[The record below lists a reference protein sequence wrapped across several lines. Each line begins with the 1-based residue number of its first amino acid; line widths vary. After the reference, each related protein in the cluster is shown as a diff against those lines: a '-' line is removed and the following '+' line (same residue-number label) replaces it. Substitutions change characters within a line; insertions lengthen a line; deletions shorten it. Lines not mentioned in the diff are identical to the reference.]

1 MINTIDIS
9 GKWELFI
16 SENNR
21 TSLPENYN
29 DSIIE
34 HMAAKYQY
42 VLKAPLETETK
53 DVEKYFMST
62 VENGICVVQTFV
74 YR

>member
-1 MINTIDIS
+1 M
-9 GKWELFI
+9 
-16 SENNR
+16 
-21 TSLPENYN
+21 LPALLDSYN

-62 VENGICVVQTFV
+62 VEKLVKMGK
-74 YR
+74 R

>member
-1 MINTIDIS
+1 MI
-9 GKWELFI
+9 L
-16 SENNR
+16 
-21 TSLPENYN
+21 YN

-62 VENGICVVQTFV
+62 VEKTSENGEKMIYQYMG
-74 YR
+74 YRMTVNIYQ